1 MVLNSKK
8 RSGSL
13 IREMKTNG
21 ILYAM
26 TIPGFVILI
35 MFSYVPFSGIIMA
48 FNDFNPVDGIWGS
61 PFVGLRNF
69 EFFFSDFFNP
79 RNMAWIATRNTI
91 IINFWTITLGLI
103 IPPAIAICI
112 YEIAGKVFKRVT
124 QAIMFFP
131 YFLSWIVVGAIA
143 YALFSTEV
151 GVFNVVLRAL
161 GYDNVRWFAEP
172 QYWQPILI
180 FSNVW
185 RWSGY
190 TSILYLAAITQMD
203 RNMFEAAEID
213 GANRIQQI
221 FRLTIPML
229 KPTMVVLSL
238 LAIGRIF
245 YGDFG
250 MVWGIVRGNPMLRE
264 TTTII
269 DTYVFQSMQIL
280 GFSFTT
286 AIGLYQAVMGLV
298 LLLIANKVAK
308 KINEGEGL
316 F

>member
-1 MVLNSKK
+1 METYK
-8 RSGSL
+8 RSSPF

-21 ILYAM
+21 LLYAM

-35 MFSYVPFSGIIMA
+35 MFMYVPFAGIVMA

-61 PFVGLRNF
+61 PFVGFRNF

-79 RNMAWIATRNTI
+79 NNMAWIATRNTLT
-91 IINFWTITLGLI
+91 INFWTITLGLI
-103 IPPAIAICI
+103 VPPAIAICV
-112 YEIAGKVFKRVT
+112 YEIHLKVFKRIT

-131 YFLSWIVVGAIA
+131 YFLSWIVIGTIV
-143 YALFSTEV
+143 YALFSTEM
-151 GVFNVVLRAL
+151 GVINVILRAL
-161 GYDNVRWFAEP
+161 GQSHVRWMAEP
-172 QYWQPILI
+172 SYWQPILI

-185 RWSGY
+185 KWSGY

-203 RNMFEAAEID
+203 RTMFEAAEVD
-213 GANRIQQI
+213 GANRFQQI
-221 FRLTIPML
+221 IRLTIPML
-229 KPTMVVLSL
+229 RPTMVVLTL

-250 MVWGIVRGNPMLRE
+250 MVWGIVRANPMLRE

-269 DTYVFQSMQIL
+269 DTYVYQSMRVL

-286 AIGLYQAVMGLV
+286 AIGLYQSIMGLV